1 MGFIFMK
8 IEFHFLSS
16 SIMYGGKRNCQVR
29 LRRRKPITYAY
40 LLDSFFRGHIVKQ
53 NRCPV
58 KYSSQIK
65 TKNLG
70 SFYLFLR
77 SKFVTFPQLVQIRK
91 VLLHVCVLY
100 VLNPNFDKQ
109 KTKSYSFTI
118 QNTHL

>member
-1 MGFIFMK
+1 MK

-29 LRRRKPITYAY
+29 LRRLKPITYAY
-40 LLDSFFRGHIVKQ
+40 LLDSFFRGYRVKQ

-65 TKNLG
+65 TKKNLG

-77 SKFVTFPQLVQIRK
+77 RKFCYFSTISSNQKGVTSRPCPI
-91 VLLHVCVLY
+91 C
-100 VLNPNFDKQ
+100 
-109 KTKSYSFTI
+109 TKP
-118 QNTHL
+118 